1 LCFWRYLR
9 SSSCD
14 LEFLSAD
21 FDRGFEHETRYRED
35 CSPPA
40 HTGQKNSRL
49 TLLQDLKNQ
58 IESDPNFLSKV
69 VTWDGIWCCGYDSE
83 TKQASSQWKTSK
95 SPRPIKARQVRWN
108 LKRMLIVRGF
118 VHRELVPSGQT
129 VNREFYLEVL
139 SDWERMCKENPQN
152 CGDRVIGFCIMT
164 TPPAHTAV
172 CDPVFGLSGMDRPS
186 PPTLFTGPSPCD
198 FFLFPTMEKHW
209 KERDSPTWML
219 KQFRRRHS
227 ATSSFSSSRDAS
239 HSGRKDWTSVL
250 PAMDS
255 ILKGIKCFFF
265 EM

>member
-1 LCFWRYLR
+1 MRRVTAKTVPRL
-9 SSSCD
+9 
-14 LEFLSAD
+14 
-21 FDRGFEHETRYRED
+21 
-35 CSPPA
+35 PA
-40 HTGQKNSRL
+40 QEQKISRL
-49 TLLQDLKNQ
+49 TLCQDLKNQ

-69 VTWDGIWCCGYDSE
+69 VTWDGSWCCGYDSE

-95 SPRPIKARQVRWN
+95 SPRPIKARQLRWN

-172 CDPVFGLSGMDRPS
+172 CDPVFGLSGMDCRS
-186 PPTLFTGPSPCD
+186 PPTLFTGPSPLW
-198 FFLFPTMEKHW
+198 FLFIPDNEKDIER
-209 KERDSPTWML
+209 KEICTVEEVKTASQL
-219 KQFRRRHS
+219 ALNNIKLQQFQRCFTQWEKRL
-227 ATSSFSSSRDAS
+227 DKCIAS
-239 HSGRKDWTSVL
+239 IE
-250 PAMDS
+250 S
-255 ILKGIKCFFF
+255 ILKGIKCFLF